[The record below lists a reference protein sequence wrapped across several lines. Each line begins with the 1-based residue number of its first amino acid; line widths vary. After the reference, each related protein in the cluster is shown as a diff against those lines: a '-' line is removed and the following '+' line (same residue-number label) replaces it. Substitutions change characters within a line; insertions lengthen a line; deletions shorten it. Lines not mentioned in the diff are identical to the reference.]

1 MNAIRSTTT
10 TLVAVALI
18 TSGCAGRKP
27 APIDAAQ
34 VGDEKMS
41 CDMIAAESRTNAQR
55 IIVLKGEEEGKVAQN
70 IAAAAAGVI
79 LILPFF
85 LMDFQ
90 DAPGIEGRAMVRRQK
105 RLQALA
111 QEKGCKI
118 ETVSPSDRAIKRAQD
133 TGKTPRCSEVGS
145 YEAYMKKTG
154 KVCTL

>member
-1 MNAIRSTTT
+1 M
-10 TLVAVALI
+10 
-18 TSGCAGRKP
+18 P
-27 APIDAAQ
+27 A
-34 VGDEKMS
+34 
-41 CDMIAAESRTNAQR
+41 R
-55 IIVLKGEEEGKVAQN
+55 
-70 IAAAAAGVI
+70 
-79 LILPFF
+79 PFF

-90 DAPGIEGRAMVRRQK
+90 DAPGIEGRAMARRQK